1 MSLVPLLKRYGKL
14 LALEGPPRR
23 EERAEQDHLSKQILS
38 SEEWTR
44 LADYVRKKWLLPA
57 DVGTEDIAQEMR
69 LGLWKAFGDYKP
81 GDYSF
86 LSFARY
92 RMHSAAYRFVQSVRK
107 TKDAK
112 DREGNFFPCI
122 SAVRAE
128 DDERFVDADAWAA
141 PENDPGRS
149 RSEKEH
155 LSTKLVRMDYPSAV
169 AVLAFAHHESVDNA
183 AESLAFDRIFRAE
196 TGLKKISDVRAFV
209 RDAAER
215 AAGWRGSVELDAA
228 HG

>member
-14 LALEGPPRR
+14 LSFEGPPQR
-23 EERAEQDHLSKQILS
+23 EDRIEQESLSKQILS

-92 RMHSAAYRFVQSVRK
+92 RMHSAAYRFVQTVRK
-107 TKDAK
+107 TKDSR
-112 DREGNFFPCI
+112 DRDGNFFPCI
-122 SAVRAE
+122 SAVRPD
-128 DDERFVDADAWAA
+128 DDERFVDADAWVG
-141 PENDPGRS
+141 PEFDPGS
-149 RSEKEH
+149 TRSEKET
-155 LSTKLVRMDYPSAV
+155 LSVKLDGMDEQSAV
-169 AVLAFAHHESVDNA
+169 AVLAFAHHESVDRA
-183 AESLAFDRIFRAE
+183 AEALAFDRIFRAE
-196 TGLKKISDVRAFV
+196 TGLKKLPAIRAFV

-215 AAGWRGSVELDAA
+215 AAGWRGSIESEAVS
-228 HG
+228 G